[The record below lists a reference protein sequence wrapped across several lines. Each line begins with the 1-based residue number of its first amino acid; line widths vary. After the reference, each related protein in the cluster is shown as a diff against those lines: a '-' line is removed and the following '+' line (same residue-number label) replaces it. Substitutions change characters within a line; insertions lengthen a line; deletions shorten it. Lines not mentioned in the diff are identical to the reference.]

1 MDETERLLAI
11 GKLVADCLSASSRP
25 SLPAQMFPVIPHGS
39 GRGMYVELRPFIEG
53 VAYEIRIRTAGMTA
67 EEAKAQFDELK
78 QNSDWV
84 AKALEPGTDEAIQF
98 ANLQRF
104 MARGR
109 GAR

>member
-11 GKLVADCLSASSRP
+11 GKLVAERLSTGSSP
-25 SLPAQMFPVIPHGS
+25 SLPAQTLVIPHGS

-53 VAYEIRIRTAGMTA
+53 VEYEIRIRTAGMTA

-104 MARGR
+104 MARGPSSTT
-109 GAR
+109 

>member
-1 MDETERLLAI
+1 
-11 GKLVADCLSASSRP
+11 
-25 SLPAQMFPVIPHGS
+25 
-39 GRGMYVELRPFIEG
+39 
-53 VAYEIRIRTAGMTA
+53 MTA

-84 AKALEPGTDEAIQF
+84 ARALEPGTDEATQF

-109 GAR
+109 SAT

>member
-11 GKLVADCLSASSRP
+11 GRLIAESLSTTL
-25 SLPAQMFPVIPHGS
+25 SLPAQIPVIPHGS
-39 GRGMYVELRPFIEG
+39 GRGMYVELRPLIEA
-53 VAYEIRIRTAGMTA
+53 VEYEIRIRAAGMTA

-84 AKALEPGTDEAIQF
+84 AKALEPGTDEATQF

-109 GAR
+109 SAT